1 LASIM
6 LRRVIHP
13 TQQRFGRPFPPSDA
27 PQTADRTRLTRR
39 STADAMSEGLR
50 QCFAPR
56 VLTNSE
62 ILAAADTRMRSSTR
76 KELAMSD
83 GTDLSELIRR
93 VNSGDAGARDALF
106 AAAYAE
112 LRKLARSR
120 LHDGGRNTM
129 LDTTALVHESYL
141 RFLQVGQ
148 LRSDDRRA
156 FFAYASRVMRS
167 VIIDAVRERQAER
180 RGGDLQ
186 RLTLNTQVSDSLPS
200 GENEMLNVHEAL
212 DMLAQAEPRL
222 AKVVEMRYF
231 GGYSEAEIG
240 EALDLTERTV
250 RRDWDKARLLLGAM
264 LKE

>member
-1 LASIM
+1 MDDIS
-6 LRRVIHP
+6 
-13 TQQRFGRPFPPSDA
+13 G
-27 PQTADRTRLTRR
+27 
-39 STADAMSEGLR
+39 
-50 QCFAPR
+50 
-56 VLTNSE
+56 
-62 ILAAADTRMRSSTR
+62 
-76 KELAMSD
+76 
-83 GTDLSELIRR
+83 LIRR
-93 VNSGDAGARDALF
+93 VNADEPGARDQLF

-120 LHDGGRNTM
+120 LRDGGRNTV

-141 RFLQVGQ
+141 RFLTAGQ

-180 RGGDLQ
+180 RGGDLD
-186 RLTLNTQVSDSLPS
+186 RMTLNTQLLDKLPAA
-200 GENEMLNVHEAL
+200 EDELLQVNEAL
-212 DMLAQAEPRL
+212 EALALAEPRL

-231 GGYSEAEIG
+231 GGYTEVEIA

-264 LKE
+264 LNG